1 VLDSVNSL
9 RKRVLEIGKLY
20 AGAAKNAL
28 TRQEAMA
35 RAEEGREAM
44 EALMVECADTMINL
58 IEVQKLLRKLP
69 IVRLDSPT
77 VVLVGAPN
85 VGKSS
90 IVRAISSGT
99 PEVNDYPFTTRGMT
113 LGHIQY
119 SDFDQKCQVGER
131 YS

>member
-1 VLDSVNSL
+1 VIV
-9 RKRVLEIGKLY
+9 
-20 AGAAKNAL
+20 
-28 TRQEAMA
+28 
-35 RAEEGREAM
+35 
-44 EALMVECADTMINL
+44 NL
-58 IEVQKLLRKLP
+58 IDVQKALRKLP
-69 IVRLDSPT
+69 IVRLTVPT

-119 SDFDQKCQVGER
+119 EDWVEKCQVGWLLGHGSASAASFTLSGSVPGHASTAVPCNQVTR
-131 YS
+131 GFGPQTDDDMNSFQSSQGC

>member
-1 VLDSVNSL
+1 
-9 RKRVLEIGKLY
+9 
-20 AGAAKNAL
+20 
-28 TRQEAMA
+28 
-35 RAEEGREAM
+35 
-44 EALMVECADTMINL
+44 MILNL
-58 IEVQKLLRKLP
+58 IEVQKALRKLP
-69 IVRLDSPT
+69 IVSLSTPT

-119 SDFDQKCQVGER
+119 DDFDVKCQVR
-131 YS
+131 YPHSPQSVRRQLMMPAWVR